1 MQNNT
6 QIRKLHCVW
15 IPRGVYQI
23 RKKAALGEY
32 ILPNQGLVGSVHDGR
47 RVWLLN
53 PIEEQQI
60 QKSWKYA
67 IIQLQFVDKPESL
80 TNVQNILYYWCTSF
94 FWKYVSW
101 CLKSPNGFSF
111 LDDCCRWHI
120 DLRNEAERA
129 VDQKTIRFIDPT
141 NGIEIYLVKKIE
153 YAFFAI
159 AVTCCHH
166 YHNHNEV

>member
-1 MQNNT
+1 MKIQNNT
-6 QIRKLHCVW
+6 QNRKLHCVW

-23 RKKAALGEY
+23 RRKAVLGEY

-80 TNVQNILYYWCTSF
+80 TNVQNVLYYWCTIILQICFMVFEVTKWLFVFRRLLPVTHWSSQ
-94 FWKYVSW
+94 WGGESRRPKDHPIYWPYKWDQDISGEENW
-101 CLKSPNGFSF
+101 GCRPCNCCYMLSP
-111 LDDCCRWHI
+111 L
-120 DLRNEAERA
+120 
-129 VDQKTIRFIDPT
+129 P
-141 NGIEIYLVKKIE
+141 
-153 YAFFAI
+153 
-159 AVTCCHH
+159 
-166 YHNHNEV
+166 